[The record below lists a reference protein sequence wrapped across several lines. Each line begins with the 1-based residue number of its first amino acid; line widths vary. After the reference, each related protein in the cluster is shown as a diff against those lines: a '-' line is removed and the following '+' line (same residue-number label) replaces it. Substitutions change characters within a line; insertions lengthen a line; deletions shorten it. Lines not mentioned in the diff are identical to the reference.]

1 MFASTQNQNSSLGFQ
16 ETPQGIFIR
25 QAIAQ
30 VIQNPLYGSTV
41 YHYRA
46 IEAVNAD
53 YNSLGQPS
61 YLAPAPGVHGSG
73 VEYEANPQ
81 NPLKGI
87 FCRQKQTPFQDKGGQ
102 YYQGE
107 AQLYLLT
114 DPGEVFV
121 LSEDRPK
128 RQDKFV
134 IAGGIYYATAPVFP
148 CQAGDTVAAF
158 QVFLSRE
165 RYSVRTDGAN

>member
-1 MFASTQNQNSSLGFQ
+1 MFTPPQNPSLGFP
-16 ETPQGIFIR
+16 ETPQGKFIR
-25 QAIAQ
+25 QAIAN
-30 VIQNPLYGSTV
+30 VIRNPLYGSTV

-46 IEAVNAD
+46 KVAVGAD
-53 YNSLGQPS
+53 YNSLGQPG
-61 YLAPAPGVHGSG
+61 YLAPAPGVYDSG
-73 VEYEANPQ
+73 VEFEANPD

-87 FCRQKQTPFQDKGGQ
+87 FCRQKQNPFQDKGGQ

-107 AQLYLLT
+107 AQLYLLS
-114 DPGEVFV
+114 DPGEVFI
-121 LSEDRPK
+121 LSANRPK

-148 CQAGDTVAAF
+148 CQMGDTVAAF

-165 RYSVRTDGAN
+165 RYPVRTDGHS

>member
-1 MFASTQNQNSSLGFQ
+1 MFTPPPTSSLGFP
-16 ETPQGIFIR
+16 ETAQGAFIR
-25 QAIAQ
+25 QAIAN
-30 VIQNPLYGSTV
+30 VIRNPMFGSTV

-46 IEAVNAD
+46 IPAGSAD

-61 YLAPAPGVHGSG
+61 YLAPGPGVYASG
-73 VEYEANPQ
+73 VDYEQNPE

-87 FCRQKQTPFQDKGGQ
+87 FCRQKQNPYQDKGGM

-107 AQLYLLT
+107 AQLYLLS
-114 DPGEVFV
+114 DPGEVFT
-121 LSEDRPK
+121 LSENRPK

-134 IAGGIYYATAPVFP
+134 IAGGTYYATAPVFP
-148 CQAGDTVAAF
+148 CQMGDTVAAF

-165 RYSVRTDGAN
+165 RYPVRTDGTPS